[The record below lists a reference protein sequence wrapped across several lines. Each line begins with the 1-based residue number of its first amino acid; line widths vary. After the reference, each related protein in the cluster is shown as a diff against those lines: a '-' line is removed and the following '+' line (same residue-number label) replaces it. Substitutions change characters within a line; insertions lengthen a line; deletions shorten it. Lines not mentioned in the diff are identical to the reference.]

1 MTVMVKC
8 HYNISVFIVGTG
20 MMYFQNVLCG
30 YAGDVSHPRDH
41 LVSEAV
47 VVISQT
53 DVLPPLS

>member
-1 MTVMVKC
+1 MFPKR
-8 HYNISVFIVGTG
+8 
-20 MMYFQNVLCG
+20 LCG
-30 YAGDVSHPRDH
+30 YTGDVSHPRDH